1 PNQAANNYSQES
13 GAGTEPIVASGSMGV
28 NNGWTRFLVGVNIEP
43 PAGTPTGERFKSGRL
58 VAIPMGLTYDLA
70 WAGPTPT
77 ELAALALDGTVT
89 LESAPGPLNSLRSTP
104 DFKVSWFLAPSDW
117 DAVKRPGGAVNL
129 HQATSLPGT
138 LTGSTPVS
146 LKLDSL
152 PPDGGLLIGVID
164 AEGLARMGNLPE
176 AIAARVLLGAAYD
189 PKKAFTPPNV
199 TEMVTR
205 PDGTSG
211 LANNFLT
218 IPVKAP
224 VDLAVESLSAPAS
237 VSCPDNRPPFPV
249 TWVIQNRSTRT
260 VASIP
265 YEIRVTNGLG
275 TRPFARTGTFPPGD
289 TSGSMNV
296 PLRTCGGVYTVTVRV
311 NLPEPG
317 AVKETDY
324 GNNSASTTTAVDE
337 AAVVDAAS
345 PAGGRDDVIIVPD
358 DCQANP
364 DATSRQPCLN
374 YPHLIIP

>member
-1 PNQAANNYSQES
+1 
-13 GAGTEPIVASGSMGV
+13 
-28 NNGWTRFLVGVNIEP
+28 
-43 PAGTPTGERFKSGRL
+43 
-58 VAIPMGLTYDLA
+58 YDLA
-70 WAGPTPT
+70 WAGPTPA
-77 ELAALALDGTVT
+77 ELAALALDGTVK
-89 LESAPGPLNSLRSTP
+89 LEFAPGPLGSLRATP
-104 DFKVSWFLAPSDW
+104 DFKVSWFLVPADW
-117 DAVKRPGGAVNL
+117 DAVKKPGGVVNL
-129 HQATSLPGT
+129 QQATSLPGT
-138 LTGSTPVS
+138 LTGSAPVS

-176 AIAARVLLGAAYD
+176 AIAARALLGAAYD

-211 LANNFLT
+211 LTNNFLT
-218 IPVKAP
+218 IPFKAP
-224 VDLAVESLSAPAS
+224 VDLAVANLSAPAA
-237 VSCPDNRPPFPV
+237 VACPDNRPPFPV
-249 TWVIQNRSTRT
+249 TWVIRNRSTRT
-260 VASIP
+260 VSGIP
-265 YEIRVTNGLG
+265 YEIRVTDGLG

-289 TSGSMNV
+289 TPGSMNV

-324 GNNSASTTTAVDE
+324 GNNSASATTAVDE